1 MSEMYGFKHDLLD
14 CRPDSSI
21 TYLADCDNADWE
33 PADERWKDTFLMKLM
48 HLHEDSYG
56 QCYIVFPPL
65 YWKQD
70 EDADHMYYDCRISN
84 EEFPG
89 STCVLTGES
98 NIFSI
103 IDNTML
109 NIIGVMVY
117 KRLDW
122 KEFLRKN
129 PHNWKTVKLEKGNGN
144 E

>member
-1 MSEMYGFKHDLLD
+1 MSEMYGYRIDTREPNPTKAV
-14 CRPDSSI
+14 
-21 TYLADCDNADWE
+21 TYLSDCDNADWE

-56 QCYIVFPPL
+56 QEYIVFPPL

-70 EDADHMYYDCRISN
+70 EDAVHLYYECRISN

-89 STCVLTGES
+89 SRRILTGDS
-98 NIFSI
+98 NVFSI
-103 IDNTML
+103 LDNTMH

-122 KEFLRKN
+122 KEFLGKN
-129 PHNWKTVKLEKGNGN
+129 PHNWKTAKSEKGKW